1 MSAWTPLLPVAMV
14 GTDRQP
20 GPLPEWPGEI
30 GALVALAA
38 QAADVAGHPAGQ
50 VLRTMAVIAPC
61 EAAGMQDRVW
71 TAPLPE
77 AAADDR
83 LGVVPARVDGAAGSL
98 HTLLR
103 WVLTEAPGRLQQ
115 QAFMDLAAAGLRLPE
130 SLLPLALDV
139 GRRAVALRAPLLPVL
154 GERGLWLARQR
165 EDWHYAAG
173 AGGDA
178 PGETHWTEGTLE
190 QRRAFLARERA
201 VDATAARSRLESALT
216 ELSAKERADLVAQLA
231 VGLGMG
237 DEALLD
243 RLRADRSREV
253 RDVALDLLLRLPD
266 AAHPRRAIERLAP
279 LVRRERA
286 LLRQHWVID
295 APQAA
300 AADWPSDQMVV
311 ARPSTEKLGE
321 RAWWLY
327 QLVRQ
332 VPLGWWTTT
341 TSMTPAELL
350 GWAAKTDWSEAMM
363 RGWFD
368 ALAATREVEWC
379 EAFLDALQASVGS
392 AAQANV
398 PLQMH
403 QTAQALNWLPQARR
417 ERHWLRH
424 VQQGSLPLSALIAA
438 ASGGETLGTELS
450 RALTGQLL
458 TRARAGTLK
467 DDYAVRAMLVDFGAV
482 VHADSLSAYASLADI
497 RAADETAAHA
507 EQLQAVAQTAAL
519 RRALLALPNPLPN
532 ALSDALSDAHQRA
545 PQPDSIP
552 RTS

>member
-14 GTDRQP
+14 GTDRQS
-20 GPLPEWPGEI
+20 GVLPEWPGEI
-30 GALVALAA
+30 GQLVA
-38 QAADVAGHPAGQ
+38 QVAETGSATGNPAGQ
-50 VLRTMAVIAPC
+50 VLRAMAVIAPC
-61 EAAGMQDRVW
+61 EAAGTQDRVW
-71 TAPLPE
+71 TTPLPE
-77 AAADDR
+77 AAAVDR
-83 LGVVPARVDGAAGSL
+83 LTVVPERIEGIEGVTGPL
-98 HTLLR
+98 RPLLR
-103 WVLTEAPGRLQQ
+103 WALTEAPGRLQQ
-115 QAFMDLAAAGLRLPE
+115 QAFVDLAAAGLRLPE
-130 SLLPLALDV
+130 MLLPLALDV
-139 GRRAVALRAPLLPVL
+139 GRRSVALRAPLLPVL

-165 EDWHYAAG
+165 EDWLYAAG

-201 VDATAARSRLESALT
+201 ADDAAGRRRLEAALT

-231 VGLGMG
+231 IGLGMD
-237 DEALLD
+237 DETLLD

-266 AAHPRRAIERLAP
+266 AAHPRRAVERLSP
-279 LVRRERA
+279 LLRRERA

-295 APQAA
+295 APEAA
-300 AADWPSDQMVV
+300 AADWSPDQIAA
-311 ARPSTEKLGE
+311 ARPPSEKLGE

-332 VPLGWWTTT
+332 VPLVWWTATT
-341 TSMTPAELL
+341 AMTPAGLL
-350 GWAAKTDWSEAMM
+350 GWAAKTDWADALM

-368 ALAATREVEWC
+368 VLAATRDVEWC
-379 EAFLDALQASVGS
+379 EAFLDALRASAAS
-392 AAQANV
+392 PAQANV

-403 QTAQALNWLPQARR
+403 QTAQALNWLPQPRR

-424 VQQGSLPLSALIAA
+424 LQQGSLPLSALIAA
-438 ASGGETLGTELS
+438 ASGGETLGAELS
-450 RALTGQLL
+450 QALTEQLL

-482 VHADSLSAYASLADI
+482 VHADSLPAYASLADV

-519 RRALLALPNPLPN
+519 RRALIALATPPTVSSARPH
-532 ALSDALSDAHQRA
+532 ATPS
-545 PQPDSIP
+545 DSIP

>member
-1 MSAWTPLLPVAMV
+1 MSAWKPLLPVAMV
-14 GTDRQP
+14 GTDRQS

-30 GALVALAA
+30 GALVAQVGQVVSPG
-38 QAADVAGHPAGQ
+38 QAARGTQAAPPASVVEGPAGQ
-50 VLRTMAVIAPC
+50 VLRTMAVIATC
-61 EAAGMQDRVW
+61 DAAGTQDRIW
-71 TAPLPE
+71 TAPPTE
-77 AAADDR
+77 PAAVDR
-83 LGVVPARVDGAAGSL
+83 LAVVPERVDGIEGVAGSPR
-98 HTLLR
+98 TLLR
-103 WVLTEAPGRLQQ
+103 WALTEAPTRLQQ
-115 QAFMDLAAAGLRLPE
+115 LAFVALAEADLRLPE
-130 SLLPLALDV
+130 MLLPLALDA

-165 EDWHYAAG
+165 EDWQYAAG

-178 PGETHWTEGTLE
+178 PGETQWTDGTLE

-201 VDATAARSRLESALT
+201 ADAAAGRRRLEAALT

-231 VGLGMG
+231 VGLEMD
-237 DEALLD
+237 DESLLD

-253 RDVALDLLLRLPD
+253 RDVALALLLRLPG
-266 AAHPRRAIERLAP
+266 AAHPRRAVERLSP
-279 LVRRERA
+279 LLRRERA

-295 APQAA
+295 APEAA
-300 AADWPSDQMVV
+300 GADWASDQIVI
-311 ARPSTEKLGE
+311 ARSSTEKLGE

-332 VPLGWWTTT
+332 VPLDWWTTT
-341 TSMTPAELL
+341 TGMTPAELL
-350 GWAAKTDWSEAMM
+350 GWAIKTDWADALV

-368 ALAATREVEWC
+368 DLSATREIDWC
-379 EAFLDALQASVGS
+379 EAFLETQTPLQTHQ
-392 AAQANV
+392 AAQA
-398 PLQMH
+398 LQ
-403 QTAQALNWLPQARR
+403 WLPQVRR

-424 VQQGSLPLSALIAA
+424 LQQGALPLSALVAA
-438 ASGGETLGTELS
+438 ASGGETLGAELS
-450 RALTGQLL
+450 QAMTGQLL
-458 TRARAGTLK
+458 SRARAGTLK

-519 RRALLALPNPLPN
+519 RRALLAL
-532 ALSDALSDAHQRA
+532 S
-545 PQPDSIP
+545 PDPTP

>member
-1 MSAWTPLLPVAMV
+1 MSAWTPLLPIAMV

-20 GPLPEWPGEI
+20 GPLPEWPGDI

-38 QAADVAGHPAGQ
+38 QTPDATGHPSGQ

-61 EAAGMQDRVW
+61 EAAGTQDRAW

-83 LGVVPARVDGAAGSL
+83 LVAVPERIDGVDGGDGVAGSL
-98 HTLLR
+98 RLLLR
-103 WVLTEAPGRLQQ
+103 WALTEAPGRLQQ
-115 QAFMDLAAAGLRLPE
+115 QVFTDLAAAGLRLPE
-130 SLLPLALDV
+130 TLLPLALDV
-139 GRRAVALRAPLLPVL
+139 GRRSVALRAPLLPVL

-165 EDWHYAAG
+165 EDWQYAAG
-173 AGGDA
+173 AAGDA

-201 VDATAARSRLESALT
+201 VDAAAGRNRLEAALT
-216 ELSAKERADLVAQLA
+216 ELSAKERADLAAQLA
-231 VGLGMG
+231 VGLDMA
-237 DEALLD
+237 DEALLE

-266 AAHPRRAIERLAP
+266 AAHPRRAIARLSP
-279 LVRRERA
+279 FLRRERA
-286 LLRQHWVID
+286 LLRQHWVIV
-295 APQAA
+295 APEAA
-300 AADWPSDQMVV
+300 APDWASDQIVA
-311 ARPSTEKLGE
+311 ARPSAEKLGE

-332 VPLGWWTTT
+332 VPLDWWTAT
-341 TSMTPAELL
+341 TSMTPAELIA
-350 GWAAKTDWSEAMM
+350 WAGKTDWAEALM

-368 ALAATREVEWC
+368 VLAATREVEWC
-379 EAFLDALQASVGS
+379 EAFLDALQAS
-392 AAQANV
+392 AANPAQLNV

-403 QTAQALNWLPQARR
+403 QTAQALSWLPQARR

-424 VQQGSLPLSALIAA
+424 LKQGSLPLSALIAA
-438 ASGGETLGTELS
+438 ASGGETLGAELS
-450 RALTGQLL
+450 QALTAQLL

-467 DDYAVRAMLVDFGAV
+467 DDYAVRAMLADFGAA
-482 VHADSLSAYASLADI
+482 VHADSLPAYASLADV

-519 RRALLALPNPLPN
+519 RRVLLALS
-532 ALSDALSDAHQRA
+532 SD
-545 PQPDSIP
+545 PIP

>member
-1 MSAWTPLLPVAMV
+1 MSAWKPLLPVAMV

-30 GALVALAA
+30 GALVA
-38 QAADVAGHPAGQ
+38 QVGQVAGVVEGPAGQ
-50 VLRTMAVIAPC
+50 VLRTMAVIATC
-61 EAAGMQDRVW
+61 DAAGTQDRRW
-71 TAPLPE
+71 TAPATEP
-77 AAADDR
+77 AGVDR
-83 LGVVPARVDGAAGSL
+83 SPVVPERLDGLDGAAGSPR
-98 HTLLR
+98 TLLR
-103 WVLTEAPGRLQQ
+103 WALTEAPTRLQQ
-115 QAFMDLAAAGLRLPE
+115 LMFVELAAAELRLPE
-130 SLLPLALDV
+130 MLLPLALDA
-139 GRRAVALRAPLLPVL
+139 GRRAVALRASLLPVL
-154 GERGLWLARQR
+154 GERGPWLARQR

-178 PGETHWTEGTLE
+178 PGEALWTDGTLE

-201 VDATAARSRLESALT
+201 TDAAAGRRRLEAALT
-216 ELSAKERADLVAQLA
+216 ELAAKERADLVAQLA
-231 VGLGMG
+231 VGLGMD

-266 AAHPRRAIERLAP
+266 AAHPRRAADRLA
-279 LVRRERA
+279 LLLRRERA

-295 APQAA
+295 APEAA
-300 AADWPSDQMVV
+300 GGDWASDQIVV
-311 ARPSTEKLGE
+311 ARSSNEKLGE

-332 VPLGWWTTT
+332 VPLDWWTATT
-341 TSMTPAELL
+341 GMTPAELL
-350 GWAAKTDWSEAMM
+350 GWAGKTDWADALM

-368 ALAATREVEWC
+368 VLAATREVDWC
-379 EAFLDALQASVGS
+379 EAFLDVSQASASGQAQQTQTQAPVQMHQ
-392 AAQANV
+392 AAQA
-398 PLQMH
+398 LQ
-403 QTAQALNWLPQARR
+403 WLPQARR

-424 VQQGSLPLSALIAA
+424 LQQGSLPLSALIAA
-438 ASGGETLGTELS
+438 ASGGEMLGADLS
-450 RALTGQLL
+450 QALTHQLL

-482 VHADSLSAYASLADI
+482 VHADSLSAYAMLPDI
-497 RAADETAAHA
+497 RAADETASQA

-519 RRALLALPNPLPN
+519 RRVLR
-532 ALSDALSDAHQRA
+532 ALS
-545 PQPDSIP
+545 PDPIP